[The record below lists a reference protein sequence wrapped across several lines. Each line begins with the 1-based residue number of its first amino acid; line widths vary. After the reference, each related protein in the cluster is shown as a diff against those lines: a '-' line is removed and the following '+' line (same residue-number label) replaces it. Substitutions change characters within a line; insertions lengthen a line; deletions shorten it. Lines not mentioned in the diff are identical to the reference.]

1 MSWWKPYRVEA
12 DVLPANELEQLRT
25 QLRACPYLAKSDL
38 SNRFTGTYGFS
49 IAFTRDGIDQVRRT
63 FPYFEPYLK
72 RVLDDRCNAFYINP
86 LLIYEGAGVDAHAD
100 RTLLSFTL
108 PQMVPYPM
116 KTSVLYVDVPE
127 GLEGGELV
135 IYLVIPIGKV
145 VPRPN
150 RLVEFVGT
158 LRHAV
163 KRIRKS
169 GGQPRLSL
177 VCEQYSL
184 KPQLLEL
191 IPTFFLSTD
200 RKFDEF
206 LEDALT
212 DPAHPEGQAE
222 GDADDGG

>member
-1 MSWWKPYRVEA
+1 MRGKRPFMAWWKPYRVEG
-12 DVLPANELEQLRT
+12 DVLPAEELEQLRSA
-25 QLRACPYLAKSDL
+25 LRASPYLAKSDL

-49 IAFTRDGIDQVRRT
+49 IAFTRDGIDQLRRT

-86 LLIYEGAGVDAHAD
+86 LMIHEGAGVAAHAD

-116 KTSVLYVDVPE
+116 KTSVLYVDVPPE
-127 GLEGGELV
+127 LEGGELV
-135 IYLVIPIGKV
+135 IYLVVPIGRV
-145 VPRPN
+145 VPKPN

-163 KRIRKS
+163 KQVRKG

-177 VCEQYSL
+177 VCEQYRL
-184 KPQLLEL
+184 KPHLLEL

-206 LEDALT
+206 L
-212 DPAHPEGQAE
+212 
-222 GDADDGG
+222 ADELRI